1 MAEEEI
7 EVSEPKKKKGGLIK
21 IIIIA
26 VVALIIVIGGVFAY
40 LTFFSGSGSNSATTE
55 NQEAAA
61 DPLAVEPAQK
71 SNAEAGIMYDLPA
84 FIVNLTDPS
93 GAKYLRVAI
102 TVEVPPKNEKLML
115 EIEQKLPKIKD
126 AIIRIL
132 SSKTVEE
139 VSTDQGKISLKNEIE
154 RRTNSLLANGRL
166 MDIYLTEFII
176 Q

>member
-40 LTFFSGSGSNSATTE
+40 LTFFSGSGSDTTTE
-55 NQEAAA
+55 NQEVAA
-61 DPLAVEPAQK
+61 DPLAVEPAKK

>member
-40 LTFFSGSGSNSATTE
+40 LTFFSGSGSNATTE
-55 NQEAAA
+55 NQETAA